1 VQRFQKHLSA
11 LGHEYVRY
19 KITVPDEG
27 VLYTDIADLTAVV
40 LYEAKGVPDR
50 ESIRTA
56 VGQLLDYRR
65 HIVPKPAVAVLLPD
79 RPSADLLSLLDTE
92 GIGCVFEDRI
102 GSFRDVGSEHGQRL

>member
-1 VQRFQKHLSA
+1 MINTPR
-11 LGHEYVRY
+11 GRY
-19 KITVPDEG
+19 SPMLICEDP
-27 VLYTDIADLTAVV
+27 
-40 LYEAKGVPDR
+40 AKGVSDR